1 MFSVKATM
9 QQVVSGVRVTTVLA
23 GTITAGTQVVLLR
36 EILSAF
42 LGNELVIGIM
52 LFDWL
57 ALTGIGAVLARQWAT
72 TFRLSLIPPVVLG
85 ALLVLPPLTLAGFRL
100 LPLLIAPPG
109 SMMEIWIFLAGAI
122 LILSPVCL
130 SSGAAFSLLV
140 RAAASRGMVNPVGS
154 VYAWEAAGSL
164 TGGALFGV
172 LLFEFFSSQNLLLC
186 LCAGSGIAGSV
197 IALRT
202 REWLLGLLLSIG
214 VVALGVGHSGFD
226 VNKLMFT
233 LRYPG
238 HTILAHE
245 ETPYGELTTTRLG
258 DQNTIFVNNIPLLF
272 DGDIQ
277 SAEELVHFTLAQ
289 RAISGPVLVAGG
301 NPSSLIPEV
310 LKYPGARVDCIEE
323 NPWMRDMQQR
333 YFRLPDDERVTYL
346 SGDIRRHLRTTVGRY
361 DAIIVVAP
369 EPSTLQSNRFYTR
382 EAIQL
387 AHCGLR
393 PAGVLCLSLSSSAE
407 YAGADAKNVR
417 ATLLNTIRES
427 FGNVIL
433 LPAGRDMYLASDSTL
448 RMDVAAAVADAGVV
462 TKFANADYVQDDLLA
477 DRARRL
483 NSALQ
488 MVTPVNSDDHPVLML
503 AQIRYWLRFFAVE
516 SWVPALVFL
525 AALFFIVR
533 TDRESL
539 GVIVAGFGGITLEL
553 IALMIVQ
560 VGFGNVYKMSGALI
574 GLYMAGM
581 GIGAFAGG
589 YLKLTSRRYTIMQC
603 GLAVSLLASAF
614 LQAATSEGAPAGV
627 AGLVACLTL
636 GSLCAGAVFTLTS
649 RARLQDP
656 VGNGARLYGADLL
669 GSAIG
674 ALLVGPFLLPL
685 VGVQAVA
692 DIGAA
697 IVITGAGVSLTSPV
711 WRSYEK
717 T

>member
-1 MFSVKATM
+1 M

-23 GTITAGTQVVLLR
+23 GAITAGTQVVLLR

-57 ALTGIGAVLARQWAT
+57 ALTGIGAVLARRWT
-72 TFRLSLIPPVVLG
+72 PGLRMTLIPPVVLC
-85 ALLVLPPLTLAGFRL
+85 ALMVLPPLTLVAFRV

-109 SMMEIWIFLAGAI
+109 SMMEIWIFLVGAI
-122 LILSPVCL
+122 LVLSPVCL
-130 SSGAAFSLLV
+130 FSGAAFSLLV
-140 RAAASRGMVNPVGS
+140 RAAVSRGTMNPAGS

-172 LLFEFFSSQNLLLC
+172 LLFGLLSSQDLLLY
-186 LCAGSGIAGSV
+186 LCAVSGIAGSV

-202 REWLLGLLLSIG
+202 KEWYLCLLLPAG
-214 VVALGVGHSGFD
+214 VVALGLAHNTFD
-226 VNKLMFT
+226 LNALTFA

-245 ETPYGELTTTRLG
+245 ETPYGELTTTRFG
-258 DQNTIFVNNIPLLF
+258 GQNTVFANNIPLVYN
-272 DGDIQ
+272 GDIQ

-289 RAISGPVLVAGG
+289 RPRSGRVLIAGG

-310 LKYPGARVDCIEE
+310 LKYPLTRVDCIEE

-333 YFRLPDDERVTYL
+333 YFRLPHDHRVQYL
-346 SGDIRRHLRTTVGRY
+346 SGDIRRHLRAAAGMY
-361 DAIIVVAP
+361 DAVIIVAP

-382 EAIQL
+382 ESIQL
-387 AHCGLR
+387 AHDRLTS
-393 PAGVLCLSLSSSAE
+393 AGVLCLSLSSSAD
-407 YAGADAKNVR
+407 YAGADARNVR
-417 ATLLNTIRES
+417 ATLRNTISES
-427 FGNVIL
+427 FRNVII
-433 LPAGRDMYLASDSTL
+433 LPAGRDMYLASDSAL
-448 RMDVAAAVADAGVV
+448 RMDVSAAVADAGVA
-462 TKFANADYVQDDLLA
+462 TTYANADYVQDDLLA

-483 NSALQ
+483 NSSLQ
-488 MVTPVNSDDHPVLML
+488 LVTPVNSDDHPVLML

-516 SWVPALVFL
+516 SWVPALAFL
-525 AALFFIVR
+525 AALFLIVR

-539 GVIVAGFGGITLEL
+539 GVVVAGFGGITLEL

-560 VGFGNVYKMSGALI
+560 VAFGNVYKMSGALI

-589 YLKLTSRRYTIMQC
+589 YLKLTSRRYAVMQC
-603 GLAVSLLASAF
+603 GLAVTLLASAF
-614 LQAATSEGAPAGV
+614 LQSATSEDLIIGV
-627 AGLVACLTL
+627 AGLVVCLTF

-649 RARLQDP
+649 RVRLQDP
-656 VGNGARLYGADLL
+656 VGNGSRLYGADLL

-692 DIGAA
+692 NIGAA
-697 IVITGAGVSLTSPV
+697 AVITGAGISLTSPV

-717 T
+717 A